1 MRASGAAILGAAVV
15 AGAVLAA
22 SSAKANTD
30 ENDVDFDIDAEA
42 ELAANY
48 YANAV
53 THPIEWSDGQLKS
66 LEGLLS
72 EFGMTTEAQNIRD
85 LRIGLYGETNSPPLP
100 LPEIFF
106 IPPSQIDAIA
116 DAQEQ
121 ELAEE

>member
-15 AGAVLAA
+15 AGAVLAV
-22 SSAKANTD
+22 SSAKAAESD
-30 ENDVDFDIDAEA
+30 DDVDFDIDKE
-42 ELAANY
+42 EQLAANY

-53 THPIEWSDGQLKS
+53 THPMEWSDGQLKS

-72 EFGMTTEAQNIRD
+72 EFGMVTEAANIRD
-85 LRIGLYGETNSPPLP
+85 LRIGLFGETTNPPLP

-121 ELAEE
+121 ELEE